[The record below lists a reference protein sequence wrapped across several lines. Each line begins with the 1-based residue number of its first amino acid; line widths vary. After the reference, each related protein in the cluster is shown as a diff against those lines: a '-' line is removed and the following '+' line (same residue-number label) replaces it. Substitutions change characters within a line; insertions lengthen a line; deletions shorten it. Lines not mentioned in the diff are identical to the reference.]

1 MSQSNTLGMR
11 IFKLALL
18 VVVLTTNACHSSSDS
33 DNGTPPN
40 DELLTPALS
49 ESNWRFVVG
58 EVFDVFTQAIYD
70 DQLIQPAYSTIA
82 GQDYQFPFANSDY
95 ETYSENECT
104 NGGVVTQRRSP
115 TSCDGRCFS
124 STRMLYACSSSGHSL
139 LGRVETES
147 DYSGLT
153 RMYDALA
160 ITSGGGQKSTIDGN
174 LGINRLGSKISDNI
188 RRSATLSR
196 YESTTKSGTTVLVDV
211 DTVFGYGTDQ
221 GDDTASAEL
230 QGTLVLRSPNTG
242 DAIISATVTVPFI
255 NENSEERR
263 FPRGTL
269 KLQAEDGSRIELTA
283 DNGNIDTFDVILN
296 NDDVNTVT
304 LSEPWSDWI
313 ERLSFN
319 QP

>member
-1 MSQSNTLGMR
+1 MSLSNTLGMKTL
-11 IFKLALL
+11 KLALL
-18 VVVLTTNACHSSSDS
+18 VAVLTTNGCHSSSDNE
-33 DNGTPPN
+33 NGTPPN

-49 ESNWRFVVG
+49 ESNWRLVVG

-70 DQLIQPAYSTIA
+70 DQLIQPAYSTIE
-82 GQDYQFPFANSDY
+82 GKDYQFPFANSDY

-104 NGGVVTQRRSP
+104 DGGVVTQRRSP
-115 TSCDGRCFS
+115 ISCDGRCFS

-139 LGRVETES
+139 LGRVDTES

-153 RMYDALA
+153 RMYDSLA
-160 ITSGGGQKSTIDGN
+160 VTSGGGQQSSIDGN
-174 LGINRLGSKISDNI
+174 LGIYRSGSKISDNI
-188 RRSATLSR
+188 RRNATLSR
-196 YESTTKSGTTVLVDV
+196 YESTSNSGTTVLIDV

-221 GDDTASAEL
+221 GDGTASAEL
-230 QGTLVLRSPNTG
+230 QGTLVIRSPNTG
-242 DAIISATVTVPFI
+242 DVIISAIVTVPFI

-283 DNGNIDTFDVILN
+283 DNGNIDTFDVILT
-296 NDDVNTVT
+296 NDDVDTITVT
-304 LSEPWSDWI
+304 EPWDDWI